1 MDVDAQV
8 TWMAKATAKPSKSP
22 TWLLEPKWLL
32 DQQWK
37 PKCNCNSEV
46 KRKIRN
52 CHQTAALIL
61 GTLPLDSHSQ
71 QLNPFRKKE
80 AKIISHN
87 TMTRKTCTSIKTQ
100 KPTHTHTTDSLWEHL
115 IGWPHPSGRL
125 THTLTC
131 NQLILQCT
139 LTSATSLAC
148 VCVLS
153 DVQGHA
159 LTAAQRARMYVR
171 ACVHAPTHVCES
183 MRDSS
188 HTRHA
193 WHARHALFHTPEQSG
208 AYV

>member
-61 GTLPLDSHSQ
+61 ETLPLDSRSQ

-80 AKIISHN
+80 ATIISHN

-100 KPTHTHTTDSLWEHL
+100 KTH
-115 IGWPHPSGRL
+115 PHSHNRQPMG
-125 THTLTC
+125 
-131 NQLILQCT
+131 
-139 LTSATSLAC
+139 TSDWLATP
-148 VCVLS
+148 
-153 DVQGHA
+153 
-159 LTAAQRARMYVR
+159 VR
-171 ACVHAPTHVCES
+171 ALDTYVDMQPAYSPMHTDQCNISCMCVRV
-183 MRDSS
+183 
-188 HTRHA
+188 
-193 WHARHALFHTPEQSG
+193 
-208 AYV
+208 V